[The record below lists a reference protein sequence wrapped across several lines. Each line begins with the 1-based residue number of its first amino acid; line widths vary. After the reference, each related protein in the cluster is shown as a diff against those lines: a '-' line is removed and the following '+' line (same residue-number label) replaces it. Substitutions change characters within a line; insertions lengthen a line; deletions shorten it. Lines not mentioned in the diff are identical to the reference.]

1 MKIKKKKRK
10 KTHTKYATK
19 LYIYMYK
26 QIYVTLM
33 KDSRS
38 IMKNLQ
44 TKTTKST
51 KIL

>member
-1 MKIKKKKRK
+1 
-10 KTHTKYATK
+10 
-19 LYIYMYK
+19 MYK

-51 KIL
+51 KIQTEVLIAND